1 MEQSSF
7 QEPKGAGWLHPTSS
21 SVQHS
26 RAGPRRGEER
36 KDAREGDG
44 RERKRKGGKRMRK
57 ERREGGSERWRQA
70 GGQTD
75 KGIQT
80 P

>member
-7 QEPKGAGWLHPTSS
+7 QEPQGSRMAPAPTSS

-26 RAGPRRGEER
+26 RAGPRRREER

-57 ERREGGSERWRQA
+57 ERREGESERWRQA
-70 GGQTD
+70 DRQTD
-75 KGIQT
+75 
-80 P
+80 